1 MFNRQLGESGKE
13 NQPININGAYC
24 ADVTRGTDM
33 TRGTPGI
40 LQESEKVFDQGAL
53 LPLLWGKERSKS
65 NTLF

>member
-53 LPLLWGKERSKS
+53 LPLL
-65 NTLF
+65 